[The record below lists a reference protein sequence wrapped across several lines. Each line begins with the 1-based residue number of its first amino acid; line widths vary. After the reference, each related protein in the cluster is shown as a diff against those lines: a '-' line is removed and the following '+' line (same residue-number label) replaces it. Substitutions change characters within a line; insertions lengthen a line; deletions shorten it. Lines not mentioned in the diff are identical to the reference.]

1 MKTTPETEEKRW
13 REITGEHRRWSEDT
27 REAGEG
33 CRAGVGIVL
42 EGVLHVRAGR
52 EQEFGRD
59 A

>member
-1 MKTTPETEEKRW
+1 MERGHK
-13 REITGEHRRWSEDT
+13 
-27 REAGEG
+27 EAGEG
-33 CRAGVGIVL
+33 RRAGVGIVL